1 MLLLEKRI
9 NEMHTSFVV
18 PTHQLTADKLK
29 DEKSADCSHTEPSV
43 PPRKPQAQNW

>member
-9 NEMHTSFVV
+9 NKMHTSFVV
-18 PTHQLTADKLK
+18 PTVNGRQIKRY
-29 DEKSADCSHTEPSV
+29 EKSADCSHTEPSV